1 MSAPQGWSAEMD
13 AKIEWM
19 LRDPE
24 GYWAHAH
31 AEARQI
37 VKAAERQR
45 MLRMVPRWLHRW
57 FA

>member
-1 MSAPQGWSAEMD
+1 MSVGWSAEMD

-24 GYWAHAH
+24 GYWEHAY
-31 AEARQI
+31 ADARRI

-45 MLRMVPRWLHRW
+45 MLRMVPRWMRRW
-57 FA
+57 LP